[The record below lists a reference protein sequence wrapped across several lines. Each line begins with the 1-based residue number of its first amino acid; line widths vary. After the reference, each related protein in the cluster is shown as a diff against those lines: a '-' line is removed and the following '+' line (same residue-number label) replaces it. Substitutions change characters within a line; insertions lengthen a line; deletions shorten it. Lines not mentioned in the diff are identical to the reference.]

1 MLTLSDFS
9 GAVNFTN
16 CDRTPPHLEKKN
28 TIMEKSFSIVM
39 ALQDRNLYFLAGW
52 LRMRRREHRV
62 DVDEQTNGSVMKS
75 ERRSLVTGAPT
86 SPSVTV
92 LTH

>member
-1 MLTLSDFS
+1 
-9 GAVNFTN
+9 
-16 CDRTPPHLEKKN
+16 
-28 TIMEKSFSIVM
+28 M

-62 DVDEQTNGSVMKS
+62 DIDEQTNGSVIKS
-75 ERRSLVTGAPT
+75 EWSSLVTGAPT